1 MDLGQLRTLVHVAEL
16 GSLSK
21 AADRLRI
28 AQPALSRQIRLLEEE
43 LGTRLFERHGR
54 GMVITDA
61 GRRALARATRIMA
74 EVEEIRQD
82 VSDAGATLSG
92 RVAIGLPP
100 TVAEIISVPLV
111 RAFREAHPQVE
122 LRFVTAFTGYLL
134 DWLQRGEVDVAV
146 LYDPR
151 PARSVRSV
159 PLMIESL
166 YLVGPPEPAL
176 SPTRVVPFAR
186 LADKTLLL
194 PSARHGLRAIVERC
208 AAEAGITL
216 RVEIES
222 DSLYTLKDLVRHG
235 YGTTVLPLVPI
246 HEDIAAKRLS
256 AAPLTEPTP
265 SRRLVLSFAS
275 DRPVSRAARF
285 AAAAIKSVVTELV
298 ERGFWTGHL
307 VDEAHPT

>member
-1 MDLGQLRTLVHVAEL
+1 
-16 GSLSK
+16 
-21 AADRLRI
+21 
-28 AQPALSRQIRLLEEE
+28 
-43 LGTRLFERHGR
+43 
-54 GMVITDA
+54 
-61 GRRALARATRIMA
+61 
-74 EVEEIRQD
+74 
-82 VSDAGATLSG
+82 
-92 RVAIGLPP
+92 
-100 TVAEIISVPLV
+100 
-111 RAFREAHPQVE
+111 
-122 LRFVTAFTGYLL
+122 
-134 DWLQRGEVDVAV
+134 
-146 LYDPR
+146 
-151 PARSVRSV
+151 
-159 PLMIESL
+159 
-166 YLVGPPEPAL
+166 
-176 SPTRVVPFAR
+176 VVPFAR

-275 DRPVSRAARF
+275 DRPASRAARF
-285 AAAAIKSVVTELV
+285 ASEAIKSVVTELV
-298 ERGFWTGHL
+298 ERGVWTGHL